1 MDVTD
6 IANTATAMS
15 QQKLGSDVQ
24 VAMLKKA
31 IDISAQSAV
40 ALIAAIPL
48 PPSNLPHMGNSVDT
62 YA

>member
-6 IANTATAMS
+6 IASTATAMS
-15 QQKLGSDVQ
+15 QQKLGNDVQ
-24 VAMLKKA
+24 VAVLKKA
-31 IDISAQSAV
+31 MDIDAQSAA

-48 PPSNLPHMGNSVDT
+48 PPSNPPHMGNSVDT

>member
-15 QQKLGSDVQ
+15 QQKLGNDVQ
-24 VAMLKKA
+24 ISVLKKA
-31 IDISAQSAV
+31 MDIDAQSAA
-40 ALIAAIPL
+40 ALIAAIPQ
-48 PPSNLPHMGNSVDT
+48 PPSNPPHMGNSVYT